1 MNDEGLCSCAL
12 WGVEAT
18 GRVGAGWRVSS
29 LVEPVEPLEPLA
41 LVEPAVLIEDS
52 EESDDTEDT
61 DSSGT

>member
-18 GRVGAGWRVSS
+18 GGVGAAWRVSS
-29 LVEPVEPLEPLA
+29 LVEPGAPVEPVEP
-41 LVEPAVLIEDS
+41 VEPAVLIEDS